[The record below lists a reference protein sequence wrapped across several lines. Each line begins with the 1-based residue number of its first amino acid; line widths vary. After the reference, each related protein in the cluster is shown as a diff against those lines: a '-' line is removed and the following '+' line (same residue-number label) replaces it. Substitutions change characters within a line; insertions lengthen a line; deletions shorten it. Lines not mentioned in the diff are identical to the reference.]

1 MTTTQPIPDTADDM
15 ADAAQARIPAP
26 AATGPQLAVTHE
38 VGSCVSVSTA
48 GVELLRYTYSPRIP
62 AFECPAPYFH
72 PLRDLAGEVV
82 TGNRP
87 HDHLWHKGLAMT
99 ASHLSGGNFWGG
111 GSYTPGAAGSGY
123 QDLPNVG
130 SLRHKGFEELTT
142 SGDTLRL
149 VERLD
154 WVNAEQE
161 RWIDEHRTLVVGD
174 VDPTSAS
181 WSLEF
186 TTELTNVRGAVL
198 EFGSPTVFGRELAGY
213 CGLFWRGPREFTGG
227 TVLGSGGQSGP
238 GLMGKRSDWLAFV
251 GRHDGSNGVSTLL
264 FDQDPGNADAPAH
277 WFVRTEP
284 IPVVNPSLAFFDGL
298 ELAAG
303 QTLRRRYRL
312 VVAAQAW
319 DAEQVEA
326 YRETH
331 PW

>member
-1 MTTTQPIPDTADDM
+1 MTSAPPVLDAALSIIPD
-15 ADAAQARIPAP
+15 AP
-26 AATGPQLAVTHE
+26 TTPPQLAVTHD
-38 VGSCVSVSTA
+38 VGSSISVSAA
-48 GVELLRYTYSPRIP
+48 GVELFQYTYVSDIP
-62 AFECPAPYFH
+62 ADECPAPYFH

-87 HDHLWHKGLAMT
+87 HDHRWHKGLAMT

-111 GSYTPGAAGSGY
+111 GSYTPGAPGFGY
-123 QDLPNVG
+123 VDLPNVG
-130 SLRHKGFEELTT
+130 SLRHQGFEEFA
-142 SGDTLRL
+142 SSAERLRL
-149 VERLD
+149 VERVD

-161 RWIDEHRTLVVGD
+161 RWIDERRTIVVGD
-174 VDPTSAS
+174 VDASSGS

-186 TTELTNVRGAVL
+186 TSELTNVRGEAL

-227 TVLGSGGQSGP
+227 TILGSGGQAGP
-238 GLMGKRSDWLAFV
+238 GLMGQRADWLAFV
-251 GRHDGSNGVSTLL
+251 GRHDGSHGASTLL
-264 FDQDPGNADAPAH
+264 FDQDPGNADAPAY

-284 IPVVNPSLAFFDGL
+284 YPVVNPSLAFYEGL

-303 QTLRRRYRL
+303 DTLRRRYRL

-319 DAEQVEA
+319 DSQRVAA
-326 YRETH
+326 YRAAH

>member
-1 MTTTQPIPDTADDM
+1 MIPTPPIL
-15 ADAAQARIPAP
+15 DAARATIPASP
-26 AATGPQLAVTHE
+26 ATAPRLAVTHD
-38 VGSCVSVSTA
+38 VGSAVSVSTA
-48 GVELLRYTYSPRIP
+48 GVELLRYTYRPDIP

-87 HDHLWHKGLAMT
+87 HDHRWHKGLAMT

-111 GSYTPGAAGSGY
+111 GSYTPGSPGSGY
-123 QDLPNVG
+123 LDLPNIG
-130 SLRHKGFEELTT
+130 SLQHQGFEEFTA
-142 SGDTLRL
+142 SGDRMRL
-149 VERLD
+149 VERID

-161 RWIDEHRTLVVGD
+161 RWIDERRTLVVGE
-174 VDPTSAS
+174 VEASSAS

-186 TTELTNVRGAVL
+186 ATELTNMRGAAL

-213 CGLFWRGPREFTGG
+213 CGLFWRGPREFNGG
-227 TVLGSGGQSGP
+227 TVLGSGGQTGP
-238 GLMGKRSDWLAFV
+238 ELMGQRSDWLAFV
-251 GRHDGSNGVSTLL
+251 GRHDGSGGASTLL
-264 FDQDPGNADAPAH
+264 FDQDPGNADAPAY

-284 IPVVNPSLAFFDGL
+284 YPVVNPSLAFYQGL

-319 DAEQVEA
+319 DAERVEA
-326 YRETH
+326 YREAH